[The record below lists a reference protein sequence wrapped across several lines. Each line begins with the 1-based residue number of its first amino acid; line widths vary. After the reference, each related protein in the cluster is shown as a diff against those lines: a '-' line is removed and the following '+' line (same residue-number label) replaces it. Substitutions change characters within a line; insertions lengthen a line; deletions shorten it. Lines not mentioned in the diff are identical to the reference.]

1 MPDMLPKINEEL
13 KKQFDVGFLEVTK
26 YPQWMANIVSEPK
39 KDGKVRIFVDYWDLN
54 IASPKENF
62 LLLYID
68 TLVDNTLLNQFP

>member
-26 YPQWMANIVSEPK
+26 YPQWMTNIVSKSK
-39 KDGKVRIFVDYWDLN
+39 KDGKVWIFVDYWDLN
-54 IASPKENF
+54 IASPKKIF